1 MDEHMRRHLI
11 WVFLFC
17 VGGAAAQTAQFLSWS
32 DAKRYVSQLSPEVV
46 PAELRSATAARDWDT
61 WVRDHDSGVRARLA
75 QGEDD
80 TIYNLLVFGTSFTSQ
95 PRITSQ
101 FMSQVESESRG
112 DSQGAA
118 QRVYSAFSQRVND
131 LVDALS
137 GPSRTER
144 LDFIRAALSRK
155 GINARD
161 AASKNALRN
170 YLYGNSAR
178 VRGEYAQFEQ
188 ELRSARASGDPSDE
202 MATRAVLFRN
212 RGIALDT
219 SILPDYALE
228 RALSDLKQRGLVNRV
243 SRVAIVG
250 PGLDFI
256 DKSDGY
262 DFFPQ
267 QTTQPFAVLDSLYRL
282 QLAGANIKLI
292 TLDISDRVNSHIKQA
307 KERAFN
313 GKPYP
318 INLVRDPDGGWHNDV
333 VAYWDRV
340 GEQIGTPSA
349 AVQLP
354 AQFARLK
361 TRAFNVKPE
370 HVKRLASYD
379 VNIVYQYLPFQP
391 SERFDLVIATNI
403 LVYYDV
409 FEQELA
415 LANLEHMLKPGG
427 FLLTNNALLELPQS
441 RFKGLDYTAVP
452 YSDKAADGDQI
463 FWYQLKKTKA
473 EVAPRTKATQSR

>member
-1 MDEHMRRHLI
+1 MRRHLI

-17 VGGAAAQTAQFLSWS
+17 VGHSGAQTAQFLSWP
-32 DAKRYVSQLSPEVV
+32 DAKKYVSDLSPEVV
-46 PAELRSATAARDWDT
+46 PAELRSATAARDWNT
-61 WVRDHDSGVRARLA
+61 WVRDHDSRVRARLA

-80 TIYNLLVFGTSFTSQ
+80 TIYNLLIFGTSFTSQ

-101 FMSQVESESRG
+101 YMSEVESQSHG
-112 DSQGAA
+112 DSGSAA
-118 QRVYSAFSQRVND
+118 QRVYSAFAQRVDD
-131 LVDALS
+131 LVAALT
-137 GPSRTER
+137 GPARTER
-144 LDFIRAALSRK
+144 FDFIRAVLSRR
-155 GINARD
+155 GINAGD
-161 AASKNALRN
+161 AASKDALRN

-178 VRGEYAQFEQ
+178 VRREYAQFEQ

-202 MATRAVLFRN
+202 IAARAVLFRN

-228 RALSDLKQRGLVNRV
+228 RALSDLKQRGLLNRM

-267 QTTQPFAVLDSLYRL
+267 QTTQPFAVLDSLYRM
-282 QLAGANIKLI
+282 QLAGPKIELI

-307 KERAFN
+307 KGRAFD

-318 INLVRDPDGGWHNDV
+318 INLVRDPDAGWHNDV

-349 AVQLP
+349 AVHLP
-354 AQFARLK
+354 GQFARLK
-361 TRAFNVKPE
+361 TRAFSVRPE
-370 HVKRLASYD
+370 HVKRLAPYD
-379 VNIVYQYLPFQP
+379 LNIVYQHLLLRPN
-391 SERFDLVIATNI
+391 ERFDLVIATNI

-415 LANLEHMLKPGG
+415 LANLEHMISPGG
-427 FLLTNNALLELPQS
+427 FLLTNNALLELPHS
-441 RFKGLDYTAVP
+441 PFKGVDYTAVP

-463 FWYQLKKTKA
+463 FWYQLKKTKTEA
-473 EVAPRTKATQSR
+473 APRTAAAQSR